1 MLSYT
6 AELIMERTKQTMF
19 LALEWITHLPT
30 QSSLFLPYR
39 EKKELERKKGSGHYL
54 LMGA

>member
-6 AELIMERTKQTMF
+6 AELIMERTKQTIF
-19 LALEWITHLPT
+19 LALEWITHPPT
-30 QSSLFLPYR
+30 QSSLLLPYR
-39 EKKELERKKGSGHYL
+39 EKKELERKKGGGHYL